1 MFAIAA
7 CGTAAVVDRSPSA
20 PQPAPGS
27 ERQSALPSAPRP
39 APQTAL
45 PSAGA
50 LPTGEGRD
58 ILVRECL
65 NCHQLDALEL
75 FRGFYTEDRWR
86 SLVLTMR
93 ENGAEVDD
101 RQVDV
106 LAEYLAQ
113 HFGTDV
119 E

>member
-1 MFAIAA
+1 MLAIAA
-7 CGTAAVVDRSPSA
+7 CGTSAVVDRSPSA
-20 PQPAPGS
+20 PQPAPLS
-27 ERQSALPSAPRP
+27 TPQP

-45 PSAGA
+45 PPAGA
-50 LPTGEGRD
+50 LPVGEGRD

-65 NCHQLDALEL
+65 NCHQLDSLEL
-75 FRGFYTEDRWR
+75 FSGFYTEDRWR

-93 ENGAEVDD
+93 ENGAQVDD

-113 HFGTDV
+113 HFGTGV